1 VQPLTKPERK
11 VPDRLTLICSFLSAV
26 WPEHPYQLTAIS
38 GDASFRRYFR
48 VVYQGNN
55 YVLMDAPPTLE
66 DGQRFVAVQ
75 QAFLD
80 AGLRVPAIVQQD
92 LANGLLLLEDLG
104 DQLLLGLLTS
114 DNANDWYRQALALL
128 VKVRTIQQTSQG
140 PIPQFDRAFLLREMQ
155 LFVDWFVKVHL
166 SLQLTEAELAMLEQL
181 FAFLSDAALEQPQA
195 GMHRDFH
202 ARNLMVLPDS
212 QLAVI
217 DFQDIVLGP
226 VSYDAVSL
234 LKDCYKRWPDPV
246 VASLRDE
253 FFLQLQ
259 QNKVVGADWTAERFA
274 RSFDLMGLQRHI
286 KVCGIFSRLYHRD
299 GKAGYLPD
307 LPRVLEYV
315 MDAAVHY
322 PECQAFSELLSQ
334 KIQPRLLEV
343 MACGQ

>member
-1 VQPLTKPERK
+1 M
-11 VPDRLTLICSFLSAV
+11 PDRMTLICSFLSAV
-26 WPEHPYQLTAIS
+26 WPEHPYQLTPIS

-48 VVYQGNN
+48 VFYQGKN
-55 YVLMDAPPTLE
+55 YVLMDSPPLLE

-75 QAFLD
+75 QAFQQ
-80 AGLRVPAIVQQD
+80 AGLRVPAILHQD

-114 DNANDWYRQALALL
+114 DNVVDWYRQALAAL
-128 VKVRTIQQTSQG
+128 VQVRSIQQTVQG

-155 LFVDWFVKVHL
+155 LFIDWFVKVHL
-166 SLQLTEAELAMLEQL
+166 SLQLSNDELAMLGQL
-181 FAFLSDAALEQPQA
+181 FNLLADAALEQPQA

-202 ARNLMVLPDS
+202 ARNLMVLPDA

-234 LKDCYKRWPDPV
+234 LKDCYKRWPD
-246 VASLRDE
+246 ALIATLRDE
-253 FFLQLQ
+253 FFKQLQ
-259 QNKVVGADWTAERFA
+259 QSQVLGTTWDAGRFA

-299 GKAGYLPD
+299 GKAGYLAD
-307 LPRVLEYV
+307 LPRVLDYV
-315 MDAAVHY
+315 MDTAALY
-322 PECQAFSELLSQ
+322 PECQAFSVLLNQ
-334 KIQPRLLEV
+334 KIRPRLLEV
-343 MACGQ
+343 MACAQ